1 MHPARKGASAGLASR
16 KVSTYF
22 CFSLEAFPTDIL
34 VLLISINACGDGVS
48 VAVGQVY
55 FFELV
60 SETAELDGSADFE
73 HGLHGDEE

>member
-22 CFSLEAFPTDIL
+22 CFFLEAFPTDIL
-34 VLLISINACGDGVS
+34 VLLISWRQLPVLS
-48 VAVGQVY
+48 LVGQVY
-55 FFELV
+55 LFELV
-60 SETAELDGSADFE
+60 SETAELDGRADFE